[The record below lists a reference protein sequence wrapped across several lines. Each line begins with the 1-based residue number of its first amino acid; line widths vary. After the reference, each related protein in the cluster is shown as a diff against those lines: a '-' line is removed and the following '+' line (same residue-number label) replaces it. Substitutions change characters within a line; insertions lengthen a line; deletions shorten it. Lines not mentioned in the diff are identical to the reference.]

1 MKLWRR
7 SGWRRLSGRLY
18 GSARDTVY
26 NKIPSPLIYALIN
39 RAAPAVPTE
48 VKQKPVQELNLVGP
62 AITIGS

>member
-7 SGWRRLSGRLY
+7 SGWRKLSGRLY
-18 GSARDTVY
+18 GSGRDTVY

-39 RAAPAVPTE
+39 RVAPASKPKAKE
-48 VKQKPVQELNLVGP
+48 KPVQELNLVGP